1 MKNTEIQNFVPDH
14 VKTKKMCNNWDKELP
29 FVLRYVPDLY
39 KTQRMYG
46 KVILEKWW
54 RV

>member
-29 FVLRYVPDLY
+29 FVMRYVPDLY
-39 KTQRMYG
+39 DSKN
-46 KVILEKWW
+46 VW
-54 RV
+54 